1 MLFYLSSA
9 VLTAALVAGGGTHA
23 GFFGDAAL
31 QLLAIPLLC
40 KALWPAFSRKSLHR
54 KPARLALWVCVIP
67 ASILAIQVFPFY
79 FDYWFPGSGFLPDS
93 TGTLSA
99 VSRTHTLSL
108 TPEASWAAALSLIVP
123 LSVFASAVQLGLKE
137 RIRLCFL
144 LASLGAVSL
153 GLGFLQ
159 MAQGPASSLRF
170 YEFTNPSEA
179 VGFFANR
186 NHFAALL
193 NVTLILAALWLWMT
207 ADAALRQRTFGNR
220 SILWLAAAGAF
231 LVADTAGL
239 AMARS
244 RAGIFLAIVAL
255 LGIVVTAY
263 KQTRGTGSDRR
274 LSASRISLAAA
285 LFAVL
290 FAAQF
295 GLGSML
301 SRFEGDPLEDL
312 RLALNRT
319 TLKTA
324 FESLPFGTGLGS
336 FVRVYATVERKEDAF
351 AGFAN
356 RAHNDAAELLLET
369 GILGAGLLLAFLAWY
384 ARRSYG
390 AWTERR
396 VPSSPLESM
405 LERAASLIVGLLLL
419 HSIVDYPLRTAA
431 LSTVFSFFCAV
442 LAAPAMAV
450 AVKPR
455 EKEAPPQ
462 SRRRPQTSPRPPEK
476 WGADAVWPES
486 WQKKP

>member
-1 MLFYLSSA
+1 MLFYLSGA
-9 VLTAALVAGGGTHA
+9 VLTAALVAGGGTHV

-40 KALWPAFSRKSLHR
+40 KALWPAFSRESPHR
-54 KPARLALWVCVIP
+54 KTARLALWVCVIA
-67 ASILAIQVFPFY
+67 ASVSAIQLCPLY
-79 FDYWFPGSGFLPDS
+79 LDYWFSGSGFLPES
-93 TGTLSA
+93 TGALSA
-99 VSRTHTLSL
+99 PPQTHTLSL

-123 LSVFASAVQLGLKE
+123 LSVFASAVQLGLSE

-144 LASLGAVSL
+144 LAGLGAVSL

-170 YEFTNPSEA
+170 YEYTNPSEA

-193 NVTLILAALWLWMT
+193 NVTLVLAALWLWMT
-207 ADAALRQRTFGNR
+207 ADAALRQSTFGSR
-220 SILWLAAAGAF
+220 SILWLAVAAAF

-244 RAGIFLAIVAL
+244 RAGIFLAIIAL
-255 LGIVVTAY
+255 LGIVVMAY
-263 KQTRGTGSDRR
+263 KQTRRTGSDRR

-312 RLALNRT
+312 RLTLNRT
-319 TLKTA
+319 TFKTA
-324 FESLPFGTGLGS
+324 SENLPFGTGLGS
-336 FVRVYATVERKEDAF
+336 FVRVYAAVERKEDAF

-356 RAHNDAAELLLET
+356 RAHNDGAELLLET
-369 GILGAGLLLAFLAWY
+369 GLPGAGLLLAFLAWY
-384 ARRSYG
+384 AWRSYG

-396 VPSSPLESM
+396 IPSSPLEPM
-405 LERAASLIVGLLLL
+405 LERAASLIIGLLLL

-431 LSTVFSFFCAV
+431 LGTVFSFFCAV

-450 AVKPR
+450 PGKTR

-462 SRRRPQTSPRPPEK
+462 SRRRPQAPPMPPEK

>member
-9 VLTAALVAGGGTHA
+9 VLTAALVAGGGTHV
-23 GFFGDAAL
+23 GFFGDAAV

-40 KALWPAFSRKSLHR
+40 GALWPAFSREGPQR
-54 KPARLALWVCVIP
+54 KAARLALWVCVV
-67 ASILAIQVFPFY
+67 AAAISALQLCPLY
-79 FDYWFPGSGFLPDS
+79 LDYWFSSSGFFPES
-93 TGTLSA
+93 TGALSA
-99 VSRTHTLSL
+99 PPRTHTLSL

-123 LSVFASAVQLGLKE
+123 LSVFAGAVQLGLSE

-144 LASLGAVSL
+144 LAGLGAVSL

-170 YEFTNPSEA
+170 YEYTNLSEA

-193 NVTLILAALWLWMT
+193 NVTLVLAALWLWMT
-207 ADAALRQRTFGNR
+207 ADAALRQSTFGSR
-220 SILWLAAAGAF
+220 SILWLAVAAAF

-244 RAGIFLAIVAL
+244 RAGIFLAIIAL
-255 LGIVVTAY
+255 LGIVVMAY
-263 KQTRGTGSDRR
+263 KQTWRTGSDRG

-295 GLGSML
+295 GLGGML

-312 RLALNRT
+312 RLTLNRAT
-319 TLKTA
+319 FKTA
-324 FESLPFGTGLGS
+324 SEKLPFGTGLGS
-336 FVRVYATVERKEDAF
+336 FVRVYAAVERKEDAF

-356 RAHNDAAELLLET
+356 RAHNDSAELLLET
-369 GILGAGLLLAFLAWY
+369 GLPGAGLLLAFLAWY
-384 ARRSYG
+384 AWRSYG
-390 AWTERR
+390 AWTEQRG
-396 VPSSPLESM
+396 PSSPLEPM
-405 LERAASLIVGLLLL
+405 LERAASLIIGLLLL

-431 LSTVFSFFCAV
+431 LGTVFSFFCAV
-442 LAAPAMAV
+442 LAAPATAV
-450 AVKPR
+450 ACKPQER
-455 EKEAPPQ
+455 EAPPQ
-462 SRRRPQTSPRPPEK
+462 SRRRHQTPPMPPEK

-486 WQKKP
+486 WQRKP

>member
-9 VLTAALVAGGGTHA
+9 VLITALVAGGGTHA
-23 GFFGDAAL
+23 GFFGDAAV

-40 KALWPAFSRKSLHR
+40 GALWPAFSRESPYR
-54 KPARLALWVCVIP
+54 KTARLALWVCVIA
-67 ASILAIQVFPFY
+67 ASVSAIQLCPLHL
-79 FDYWFPGSGFLPDS
+79 DYWFSGSGFLPES
-93 TGTLSA
+93 TGALSA
-99 VSRTHTLSL
+99 APRTYTLSL

-123 LSVFASAVQLGLKE
+123 LSVFASAVQLGLSE

-144 LASLGAVSL
+144 LAGLGAVSL

-170 YEFTNPSEA
+170 YEYTNPSEA

-193 NVTLILAALWLWMT
+193 NVTLVLAALWLWIT
-207 ADAALRQRTFGNR
+207 ADAALRQSTFGSR
-220 SILWLAAAGAF
+220 SILWLAVAATF

-244 RAGIFLAIVAL
+244 RAGIFLAIIAL
-255 LGIVVTAY
+255 LGIVAMAY
-263 KQTRGTGSDRR
+263 RQTRRTGSDRH
-274 LSASRISLAAA
+274 LSAGRISLAAA

-312 RLALNRT
+312 RLTLNRT

-324 FESLPFGTGLGS
+324 SESLPFGTGLGS

-351 AGFAN
+351 AVFAN
-356 RAHNDAAELLLET
+356 RAHNDGAELLLET
-369 GILGAGLLLAFLAWY
+369 GLPGAGLLLAFLAWY
-384 ARRSYG
+384 AWRSYG

-396 VPSSPLESM
+396 VPSSPLEPM
-405 LERAASLIVGLLLL
+405 LERAASLIIGLLLL

-431 LSTVFSFFCAV
+431 LGTVFSFFCAV
-442 LAAPAMAV
+442 LAAPAMTTP
-450 AVKPR
+450 KTR

-462 SRRRPQTSPRPPEK
+462 SRRRPHAPPMPPEK